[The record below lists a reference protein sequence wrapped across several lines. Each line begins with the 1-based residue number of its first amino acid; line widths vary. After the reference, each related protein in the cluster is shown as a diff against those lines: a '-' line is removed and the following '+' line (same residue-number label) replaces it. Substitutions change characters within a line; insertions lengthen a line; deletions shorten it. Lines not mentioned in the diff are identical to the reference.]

1 MPGSVRIGTSGFYYE
16 HWRGAFY
23 PEKLPKSRFFEY
35 YAEHFDTVELNATF
49 YHLPKA
55 KTIEHWKSL
64 APDGFLFA
72 LKAYRGITHYTRL
85 KDPKE
90 CYRFLHLVKPLKPHL
105 GPILL
110 QLPPSLHKDAQLL
123 VSFLHALPVGYRCAV
138 EFRHKSWYSD
148 EIYELLR
155 RYEVALCLH
164 DFEQKSTPIV
174 TTAKFVYIRFHGSS
188 GRYVGSYDDAALQ
201 EWAAKIEKF
210 RSHGL
215 DVYCYFNND
224 FEAAAVRD
232 AKRLRSL
239 LAAE

>member
-23 PEKLPKSRFFEY
+23 PEKLPKSRFFAY

-55 KTIEHWKSL
+55 KTIEHWKNL
-64 APDGFLFA
+64 APEGFLFA

-90 CYRFLHLVKPLKPHL
+90 CYRFLHLVKPLRPHL

-110 QLPPSLHKDAQLL
+110 QLPPSLHKDTDLL
-123 VSFLHALPVGYRCAV
+123 ASFFHTLPRGYRCAV
-138 EFRHKSWYSD
+138 EFRHESWYSD

-155 RYEVALCLH
+155 RYEVAMCLH
-164 DFEQKSTPIV
+164 DFAKKRTPLV
-174 TTAKFVYIRFHGSS
+174 TTADFVYIRFHGTN
-188 GRYVGSYDDAALQ
+188 GRYAGSYDDATLQ
-201 EWAAKIEKF
+201 KWAAKIEEF
-210 RSHGL
+210 RTKGL
-215 DVYCYFNND
+215 AIYCYFNND
-224 FEAAAVRD
+224 FEGAAVRD
-232 AKRLRSL
+232 AMRLRSL